1 MEAAH
6 ISRILGGRK
15 VLHMNVTDRQDLIT
29 LSNHGVT
36 KSALLNLTKYLCFT
50 LNQISELLPI
60 SERTVQRYA
69 RSKHFNRSTSEQI
82 LQIAEVAAKG
92 VGVFDNKDHFLA
104 WMKQPNVAL
113 GKKTPLSL
121 LSSRFGAQM
130 VLDEIGRIEHGVVS

>member
-1 MEAAH
+1 MELAQ

-15 VLHMNVTDRQDLIT
+15 VLHMRINERQDLIE

-36 KSALLNLTKYLCFT
+36 KRALLNLTKYLCFT

-69 RSKHFNRSTSEQI
+69 RSKHFNPSISEQI

-92 VGVFDNKDHFLA
+92 VDVFENKDDFLA
-104 WMKQPNVAL
+104 WMKQRNVAL
-113 GKKTPLSL
+113 GKKTPISL
-121 LSSRFGAQM
+121 LRSRFGAQM